1 MSRVV
6 VAPAGEQLEL
16 LPTKTLNP
24 TPTRRGKYS
33 DLLLPHYQ
41 HLGLSEAVVIVV
53 QQNAEGIL
61 TPERVTRKLFI
72 KLSVAVLTQA
82 QAQVGKM
89 ASIWSKAMTF
99 VTSTRAVCTTNLRFE
114 SS

>member
-16 LPTKTLNP
+16 LPTKPLNP

-41 HLGLSEAVVIVV
+41 HLGLREAVATVV
-53 QQNAEGIL
+53 QENAGEIL
-61 TPERVTRKLFI
+61 TPERVTRELFDDI
-72 KLSVAVLTQA
+72 SATIFVKAVTQVNKWLRDGAKQGRWQRVPGHLAQYKLSL
-82 QAQVGKM
+82 
-89 ASIWSKAMTF
+89 
-99 VTSTRAVCTTNLRFE
+99 N
-114 SS
+114 